1 MRILFVCTGNAC
13 RSPVAQALMKKLK
26 PSFDVD
32 SAGTNPHYK
41 IIESSKKYLRNQKAD
56 YYLKDFPEGLD
67 NKKLDK
73 YDLIVAMKKR
83 HKEIIL
89 TQCPECEDKISVWE
103 INDPYGLPI
112 EESDRIFNK
121 IKCNITKLARSM
133 QE

>member
-1 MRILFVCTGNAC
+1 MFVCTGNAC

-32 SAGTNPHYK
+32 SAGTNPHYE
-41 IIESSKKYLRNQKAD
+41 IIESSKKYLKKQKAD

-67 NKKLDK
+67 NKRLNE
-73 YDLIVAMKKR
+73 YDLIVVMKKR

-103 INDPYGLPI
+103 IDDPYRLPV

-121 IKCNITKLARSM
+121 IKCNITKLARSI